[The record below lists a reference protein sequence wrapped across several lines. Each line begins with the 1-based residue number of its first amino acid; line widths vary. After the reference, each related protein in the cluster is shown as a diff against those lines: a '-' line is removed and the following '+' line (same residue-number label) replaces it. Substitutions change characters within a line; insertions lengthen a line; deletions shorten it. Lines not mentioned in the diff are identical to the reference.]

1 MDKYRIYL
9 FILSFLSETDN
20 SVERAFFNGGNGF
33 DFNGP
38 RDPLLGPG
46 PGNPDLTLSVLISDF
61 EFSRDKFSKN
71 AKLFFIPIFSCSFL
85 KNLLDKK
92 S

>member
-20 SVERAFFNGGNGF
+20 SVERTFFNGGNGF

-46 PGNPDLTLSVLISDF
+46 PGNLDLTLSVLISDF

-71 AKLFFIPIFSCSFL
+71 AKLFLIPIFSSRFL